1 MGNVPVAIFPVLDT
15 TAATGPEANSSVYRI
30 IGTDFVALP
39 NAIYLSE
46 KQSTSPLGSVG
57 EGFAGILSQ
66 SNQVFVSER
75 SGLEKGAQ
83 IDLYIEGG
91 KQSVAVAGILSHDP
105 LRPEVPANILVLDL
119 PGAQQLTG
127 QPGKLSRLELRI
139 PPGPDYADN
148 LTQARQRIE
157 QWAGDQF
164 VIETPGQRKDSA
176 TQMSAAFRL
185 NLTILSTLALIVGAY
200 LILQAMEASV
210 IKRRSEIAILRCLGV
225 TPGQIKVAW
234 LAECVILGVGGSL
247 LGVLLGFLLA
257 QGMVRGISATVNALY
272 YETTSKSAGFDMG
285 EASIAFIFGLL
296 VSLVAGWLPARE
308 AGSVSPAHAASSGR
322 LGGGLKLL
330 QKPWLGVGLVGL
342 AFVGSRVPPYV
353 NAGGDRIPIGGY
365 AAALFF
371 LLGLS
376 ILGGCLFPL
385 VARFLMLN
393 GKEPRRTYAASQY
406 RMPEGR
412 HRLAAAGLLA
422 AFGMSAAMGILVASF
437 EGTLTGWIQQI
448 LKADVY
454 IASAGGQSV
463 VSENKIPEQKWKT
476 ILATP
481 GIDGFDRLRRYTIDF
496 KGDETWLAGSDY
508 NNKGRHLQLIWV
520 DPPKRDGPN
529 SLHQMKQGR
538 YPAWVS
544 ESFSR
549 RHKIGQGDNFEIP
562 SPQGDKPIV
571 VDGVYADYGSE
582 RGTIICH
589 RSYTSHWFADTALN
603 NLAVYLKEGTDD
615 ERWVAEFTR
624 DFPGIIARTNRALR
638 DDALRLFKQ
647 TFSVTYAL
655 EGIAVVIA
663 VAGLGLAM
671 VGLLLERREELQTL
685 KELGMDRK
693 SIALSAMWEGI
704 GLSLVGVVGG
714 LILSLILG
722 WLLVYVINV
731 QSFGWTLDFR
741 VPWLSFLALAMALIA
756 TGAIVSWLVGYR
768 IANLRSDIEM
778 SQVKG

>member
-1 MGNVPVAIFPVLDT
+1 M
-15 TAATGPEANSSVYRI
+15 
-30 IGTDFVALP
+30 
-39 NAIYLSE
+39 
-46 KQSTSPLGSVG
+46 
-57 EGFAGILSQ
+57 
-66 SNQVFVSER
+66 
-75 SGLEKGAQ
+75 
-83 IDLYIEGG
+83 
-91 KQSVAVAGILSHDP
+91 
-105 LRPEVPANILVLDL
+105 
-119 PGAQQLTG
+119 
-127 QPGKLSRLELRI
+127 
-139 PPGPDYADN
+139 
-148 LTQARQRIE
+148 
-157 QWAGDQF
+157 
-164 VIETPGQRKDSA
+164 
-176 TQMSAAFRL
+176 
-185 NLTILSTLALIVGAY
+185 
-200 LILQAMEASV
+200 
-210 IKRRSEIAILRCLGV
+210 
-225 TPGQIKVAW
+225 
-234 LAECVILGVGGSL
+234 
-247 LGVLLGFLLA
+247 
-257 QGMVRGISATVNALY
+257 
-272 YETTSKSAGFDMG
+272 
-285 EASIAFIFGLL
+285 
-296 VSLVAGWLPARE
+296 
-308 AGSVSPAHAASSGR
+308 
-322 LGGGLKLL
+322 
-330 QKPWLGVGLVGL
+330 
-342 AFVGSRVPPYV
+342 
-353 NAGGDRIPIGGY
+353 
-365 AAALFF
+365 
-371 LLGLS
+371 
-376 ILGGCLFPL
+376 
-385 VARFLMLN
+385 
-393 GKEPRRTYAASQY
+393 
-406 RMPEGR
+406 
-412 HRLAAAGLLA
+412 
-422 AFGMSAAMGILVASF
+422 
-437 EGTLTGWIQQI
+437 
-448 LKADVY
+448 
-454 IASAGGQSV
+454 